1 MRDYICRPPPGNT
14 RLYCTMIRRG
24 GGSDAGEDSGN
35 GTDGIDPIDPT
46 AATSSSSSVS
56 SSTESGV
63 AFTLYLE
70 FLGGLIPLLK
80 VRSNQL

>member
-1 MRDYICRPPPGNT
+1 
-14 RLYCTMIRRG
+14 MIRRG

-46 AATSSSSSVS
+46 AATSSSSSSSSSVS

-80 VRSNQL
+80 VRSITNQLYQ